1 MSCRQVFRMDWGGII
16 EEEGRGLGEEGRTN
30 WDVKENLGD
39 LSGHKFPRDANP
51 VSYETYVSRSIPT
64 CVLRVLRVKIHPYLC
79 PTSPTSQDLTLPV
92 SYVSRTSRIQHLK
105 GRPTTMCSTCA
116 TYLDSGRS
124 GSVS

>member
-16 EEEGRGLGEEGRTN
+16 EEEGSGLGEEGRTN

-39 LSGHKFPRDANP
+39 LSGRKFPRDANP

-79 PTSPTSQDLTLPV
+79 PTKPTCQDLSQPV
-92 SYVSRTSRIQHLK
+92 SYESYVSRSI
-105 GRPTTMCSTCA
+105 PTCV
-116 TYLDSGRS
+116 LR
-124 GSVS
+124 VLRVKI